1 LFSNRRAESWT
12 PDQVRGDEEAM
23 DDEVSGRRA
32 EVREDP
38 TDIRAFLR
46 LSPRVTTSG
55 AIGPGDPPRLAAIG
69 VRHVINL
76 AAEGIRYTPIP
87 VPFDAPAEAHFRAFA
102 SAMQEDANPVH
113 VHCIMNW
120 PRLCLHVS
128 ARLRNMHG
136 RSRGARAD
144 GAHLVAG
151 YERSS
156 GRADMGGV
164 HQGRGTLNFNGQHIV
179 VTGASS
185 GIGLVTARLLAERG
199 ARVTLIARRAERLQE
214 IAAELGGDTK
224 WAAADVADK
233 VQLEAGLDKAAEQN
247 GPIHGLF
254 ANAGLTGGF
263 TPAVSFP
270 ADVFEETIRVNLTSV
285 FWAIQKV
292 LPGMIEAEKGVILVT
307 GSMGSKRGMAMN
319 PAYVASKH
327 GVLGLTRAIAVEMA
341 PHNIRAN
348 CIIPGFI
355 RTEALDRIP
364 PEQQGKIEGRI
375 PMRRMG
381 NPEELAEVAAF
392 LLSDAASH
400 VTGQDWAVDGGVL
413 ETIEV

>member
-1 LFSNRRAESWT
+1 M
-12 PDQVRGDEEAM
+12 G
-23 DDEVSGRRA
+23 
-32 EVREDP
+32 
-38 TDIRAFLR
+38 
-46 LSPRVTTSG
+46 
-55 AIGPGDPPRLAAIG
+55 
-69 VRHVINL
+69 
-76 AAEGIRYTPIP
+76 
-87 VPFDAPAEAHFRAFA
+87 
-102 SAMQEDANPVH
+102 
-113 VHCIMNW
+113 
-120 PRLCLHVS
+120 RLC
-128 ARLRNMHG
+128 
-136 RSRGARAD
+136 
-144 GAHLVAG
+144 
-151 YERSS
+151 E
-156 GRADMGGV
+156 
-164 HQGRGTLNFNGQHIV
+164 GRGKLNFNGQHIV

-185 GIGLVTARLLAERG
+185 GIGLVTAKLLAERG
-199 ARVTLIARRAERLQE
+199 AKLTLIARRADRLEE
-214 IAAELGGDTK
+214 IAGELGGNTK
-224 WAAADVADK
+224 WAAADVGDK
-233 VQLEAGLDKAAEQN
+233 AQLEAALDSAVEQN

-292 LPGMIEAEKGVILVT
+292 LPGMIEAGRGVILVT

-364 PEQQGKIEGRI
+364 AEQQGKIDARI

-381 NPEELAEVAAF
+381 SPEELAEVAAF

-413 ETIEV
+413 ESIEV